1 MSTTA
6 EITQTIEREREAAL
20 ERIAAASSTTELR
33 EAEGHAL
40 GRKAPMSDLK
50 RHLGS
55 LGEEDRRTIG
65 RLLNEARNVIEAALA
80 ERLGALEASEEQAA
94 LAADRA
100 DVTLPGR
107 SHLPG
112 HPHPISLVWE
122 RIVEIFVGMG
132 YRVAEGPEVETDWNS
147 FEALNMPADH
157 PARSGFDTMFLA
169 GSTALLRPHTSP
181 VQVRAMLA
189 QPPPIYIVAPGRCFR
204 RDAFDA
210 SHSPVFHQIEGLA
223 VDRGISFADLK
234 GTLAEFAR
242 AIFGPDERVR
252 FRPSYFPFTEPSAEV
267 DVSCPTC
274 KGSGCSA
281 CSWSGWLE
289 IMGSGMVH
297 PNELRA
303 VGYDPEEVSGFAFGM
318 GIERIAMVAYGVR
331 DIRWFFENDMRF
343 LAGFAG

>member
-1 MSTTA
+1 MTDVHETTA
-6 EITQTIEREREAAL
+6 TIEREQAAAL
-20 ERIAAASSTTELR
+20 ERIARAATTAELQ
-33 EAEGHAL
+33 EAEVHAL
-40 GRKAPMSDLK
+40 GRKAPMSELK
-50 RHLGS
+50 RGLGG
-55 LGEEDRRTIG
+55 LGEDDRRTIG
-65 RLLNEARNVIEAALA
+65 RLLNEARVAIEAALA
-80 ERLGALEASEEQAA
+80 ERRSS
-94 LAADRA
+94 LAAREEETVLERDRA

-107 SHLPG
+107 TRAPG

-122 RIVEIFVGMG
+122 RIVDVFVGMG

-147 FEALNMPADH
+147 FEALNMPEDH
-157 PARSGFDTMFLA
+157 PARSGFDTMFLKD
-169 GSTALLRPHTSP
+169 STALLRPHTSP

-189 QPPPIYIVAPGRCFR
+189 QPPPIYVVAPGRCYR

-274 KGSGCSA
+274 KGAGCSA
-281 CSWSGWLE
+281 CGWSGWLE

-303 VGYDPEEVSGFAFGM
+303 VGYDPDEVSGFAFGM
-318 GIERIAMVAYGVR
+318 GIERIAMVAYGLR

-343 LAGFAG
+343 LAGFPG